1 MAFSAAES
9 EAWIPCSQALAAH
22 SAQRFLFGP
31 DIPRM
36 LRARHVMVR
45 VVCRLTGATCA
56 LCRGKYADVPY
67 ISESVYLQV
76 DASL

>member
-1 MAFSAAES
+1 MGKLPSLPHTAGNGLSEVPTADLASA
-9 EAWIPCSQALAAH
+9 L
-22 SAQRFLFGP
+22 
-31 DIPRM
+31 
-36 LRARHVMVR
+36 
-45 VVCRLTGATCA
+45 